1 MPQNANKRHFHNP
14 NKIHA
19 TLKDKQKDKKM
30 ENTNRNTTEFTCP
43 KCYSHYV
50 RQTRFEP
57 EYFFYNTDSKPVMLS
72 IPFECMDCGN
82 DFFNVYKLEY
92 LKSED

>member
-1 MPQNANKRHFHNP
+1 
-14 NKIHA
+14 
-19 TLKDKQKDKKM
+19 M

-43 KCYSHYV
+43 KCHSHYV

-57 EYFFYNTDSKPVMLS
+57 EYFFYNTDSKPVTLS
-72 IPFECMDCGN
+72 IPFQCMDCGN
-82 DFFNVYKLEY
+82 EFFNVYKLEY